1 MMSDMVIDYAAHLKA
16 GRVWRVEIQLPMQDA
31 PDDAP
36 DFLNVSVDV
45 VAPNKNL
52 AQYIVST
59 IYSDFESL
67 CISDEPLS

>member
-1 MMSDMVIDYAAHLKA
+1 MYDMVIDYAAHLKA

-59 IYSDFESL
+59 IYTDFESL

>member
-1 MMSDMVIDYAAHLKA
+1 MVIDYAEHLKA
-16 GRVWRVEIQLPMQDA
+16 GRVWRVEIQLPMQDSS
-31 PDDAP
+31 DDAP
-36 DFLNVSVDV
+36 DFLTVSVDV

-67 CISDEPLS
+67 SISDEPLN

>member
-16 GRVWRVEIQLPMQDA
+16 GRVWRVEIELPMQDA

-59 IYSDFESL
+59 IYTDFESL

>member
-1 MMSDMVIDYAAHLKA
+1 MSDMVIDYAAHLKA
-16 GRVWRVEIQLPMQDA
+16 GRVWRVEIELPMQDA

-59 IYSDFESL
+59 IYTDFESL

>member
-59 IYSDFESL
+59 IYTDFESL

>member
-16 GRVWRVEIQLPMQDA
+16 GRVWRVEIQLPMQDSS
-31 PDDAP
+31 DDAP
-36 DFLNVSVDV
+36 DFLTVSVDV

-67 CISDEPLS
+67 SISDEPLN

>member
-1 MMSDMVIDYAAHLKA
+1 MVIDYAAHLKA
-16 GRVWRVEIQLPMQDA
+16 GRVWRVEIQLPMQDSS
-31 PDDAP
+31 DDAP
-36 DFLNVSVDV
+36 DFLTVSVDV

-67 CISDEPLS
+67 SISDEPLN